1 MFKQLRS
8 MSSAAQIEF
17 EQKFIT
23 IYPLFNNRLIVKHP
37 TLTPV
42 ELKICACLKMN
53 LDSKSIGELYQ
64 RNYRTIEN
72 CRHKIRTKMALK
84 KNQNLVTY
92 IMSIN

>member
-1 MFKQLRS
+1 
-8 MSSAAQIEF
+8 MSSAADQIAF
-17 EQKFIT
+17 EQKFMT
-23 IYPLFNNRLIVKHP
+23 IYPMFNNSLIVKHP

-72 CRHKIRTKMALK
+72 CRHKIRSKMALR

>member
-1 MFKQLRS
+1 
-8 MSSAAQIEF
+8 MSSAADQIAF
-17 EQKFIT
+17 EQKFMT
-23 IYPLFNNRLIVKHP
+23 IYPMFNNSLIVKHP

-42 ELKICACLKMN
+42 ELKNCACLKMN

>member
-1 MFKQLRS
+1 
-8 MSSAAQIEF
+8 MSSAADQIAF
-17 EQKFIT
+17 EQKFMT
-23 IYPLFNNRLIVKHP
+23 IYPMFNNRLIVKHP

-53 LDSKSIGELYQ
+53 LDSKSIGELYK

-72 CRHKIRTKMALK
+72 CRHKIRTKMAQR

>member
-1 MFKQLRS
+1 
-8 MSSAAQIEF
+8 MSSAADQIAF
-17 EQKFIT
+17 EQKFMT
-23 IYPLFNNRLIVKHP
+23 IYHMFNNRLIVKHP

-72 CRHKIRTKMALK
+72 CRYKIRTKMALK

>member
-1 MFKQLRS
+1 

-17 EQKFIT
+17 EQRFIT

-37 TLTPV
+37 TLTPI
-42 ELKICACLKMN
+42 ELKICAGLKMN
-53 LDSKSIGELYQ
+53 LDSKSIGEIYQ

-72 CRHKIRTKMALK
+72 CRYKIRIKMGLNK
-84 KNQNLVTY
+84 SQNLVTY

>member
-1 MFKQLRS
+1 

-17 EQKFIT
+17 EQRFIT

-37 TLTPV
+37 TI

-53 LDSKSIGELYQ
+53 LDSKSIGEIYQ

-72 CRHKIRTKMALK
+72 CRYKIRIKMGLK
-84 KNQNLVTY
+84 KSQNLVTY

>member
-1 MFKQLRS
+1 
-8 MSSAAQIEF
+8 MSSAADQIAF
-17 EQKFIT
+17 EQKFMT
-23 IYPLFNNRLIVKHP
+23 IYPMFNNSLIVKHP

-72 CRHKIRTKMALK
+72 CRHRIRTKMALR

>member
-1 MFKQLRS
+1 
-8 MSSAAQIEF
+8 MSSAADQIAF
-17 EQKFIT
+17 EQKFMT
-23 IYPLFNNRLIVKHP
+23 IHPMFNNRLIVKHP

-72 CRHKIRTKMALK
+72 CRHKIRTKMALR

>member
-1 MFKQLRS
+1 

-23 IYPLFNNRLIVKHP
+23 IYPLFNNLLIVKHP
-37 TLTPV
+37 TLTPI

-53 LDSKSIGELYQ
+53 LDSKYIGELYQ

-72 CRHKIRTKMALK
+72 CRYKIRIKMGLK
-84 KNQNLVTY
+84 KSQNLVTY

>member
-1 MFKQLRS
+1 MP
-8 MSSAAQIEF
+8 SAADQIAF
-17 EQKFIT
+17 EQKFVT
-23 IYPLFNNRLIVKHP
+23 IYPMFNNRLIVKHT